1 MNTFVKTFST
11 VVLLLVSASGN
22 AQSDSVDDAEEL
34 KITALEALMSA
45 PPERALPIVEKVLNG
60 SGSDEMKSRALFILS
75 QIDTP
80 EAQATLVDA
89 ARNTSGELRLEAIR
103 MIGISGKPEAMSV
116 LSDLYTSG
124 DGDVKDAVL
133 EAYLIADDSEAVYQ
147 IALDTEDPDEFE
159 NAVEM
164 LGAMGA
170 TDQLRALRERSGMS
184 DALIDAYAIAGDV
197 ESLQALA
204 NDSSDPERQVQAIE
218 ALGVAGGSDIG
229 PTLAEIY
236 RSSESPDIR
245 EAALDGMM
253 IAGNDEVVLELFRA
267 SQDAEEKRN
276 LLEML
281 VHMDSAAVWD
291 IIDQTLEN

>member
-1 MNTFVKTFST
+1 MNNLVKTIFVFS
-11 VVLLLVSASGN
+11 LLCVAGTGL
-22 AQSDSVDDAEEL
+22 AQTDETEEL
-34 KITALEALMSA
+34 RIAALEALISA

-133 EAYLIADDSEAVYQ
+133 DAYMIADDSEAVYQ
-147 IALDTEDPDEFE
+147 IALNTEDPDEFE
-159 NAVEM
+159 TAVEM

-170 TDQLRALRERSGMS
+170 TDQLRALRERNGMS

-197 ESLQALA
+197 DSLQVLA

-267 SQDAEEKRN
+267 SQDAEEKRD

-281 VHMDSAAVWD
+281 VHMDSDAVWD